1 MPSCKLTNCNT
12 DTNEKEDTIDN
23 AQVKNSLN
31 ISRGY
36 TQANNSLNI
45 SRGYTQAN
53 NTKISL
59 NGLSGASSTFSLI
72 QSDLEVGEEAL
83 LPPWGEQR
91 PP

>member
-12 DTNEKEDTIDN
+12 DINEKEDPIDN

-31 ISRGY
+31 IR
-36 TQANNSLNI
+36 
-45 SRGYTQAN
+45 RGYTQAN

-59 NGLSGASSTFSLI
+59 NGLSVSGASSTFSLI

-83 LPPWGEQR
+83 LPSWGEQR

>member
-36 TQANNSLNI
+36 TQANN
-45 SRGYTQAN
+45 
-53 NTKISL
+53 TKISL
-59 NGLSGASSTFSLI
+59 NGLSVSGVSSTFSLI

-83 LPPWGEQR
+83 LPLWGEQR

>member
-36 TQANNSLNI
+36 TQANN
-45 SRGYTQAN
+45 
-53 NTKISL
+53 TKISL
-59 NGLSGASSTFSLI
+59 NGLAGASSTFSLI

>member
-23 AQVKNSLN
+23 AQVK
-31 ISRGY
+31 
-36 TQANNSLNI
+36 NSLNI